1 MLYVT
6 KVKGSTSTK
15 DSTAKNGQVI
25 AVTMKDVVD
34 ACCNAK
40 HTNID
45 VNMKAATT
53 VENIKES
60 SHRAMYANGKDETV
74 LPRVHELLAGTIKSD
89 MRTNAMIVTVVTPLA
104 ATEVNDQHVNG
115 AESELQNAM
124 DRAAIDIVKGMISL
138 IFFVEQ
144 LQMPVEFL
152 ISNRLFKI
160 SFVIL

>member
-15 DSTAKNGQVI
+15 DSTAKNGQVN
-25 AVTMKDVVD
+25 AVTMKDVID

-40 HTNID
+40 RKYID
-45 VNMKAATT
+45 INLKAATT
-53 VENIKES
+53 VGHIKES
-60 SHRAMYANGKDETV
+60 SHGATYANGKDETV
-74 LPRVHELLAGTIKSD
+74 LFRVPVLLGSTSKSD
-89 MRTNAMIVTVVTPLA
+89 MGINAMIVTVVTPLA
-104 ATEVNDQHVNG
+104 ATGVNGQHVNG

-124 DRAAIDIVKGMISL
+124 DRAAIDVVKGMISF

-152 ISNRLFKI
+152 ISNCFFK
-160 SFVIL
+160 LHL